1 MLIPLGF
8 GTWQLA
14 AAAVTGFIA
23 KENVVGTLAV
33 VYGLTRFIDTD
44 ELAMTS
50 GANTVAATMG
60 LTSVSALAYLFFNLY
75 TPPCFA
81 AIGAMNSEMRDRRW
95 LWSAIGLQFCTGY
108 TIAFL
113 VNQVGTLVMYGH
125 LAAGFFPGLIAVGLM
140 ALAIAVISHRI
151 HANFAAQYN
160 LHQQVEKAA

>member
-1 MLIPLGF
+1 M
-8 GTWQLA
+8 
-14 AAAVTGFIA
+14 
-23 KENVVGTLAV
+23 

-113 VNQVGTLVMYGH
+113 VNQVGTLVM
-125 LAAGFFPGLIAVGLM
+125 IAVGLM

>member
-1 MLIPLGF
+1 
-8 GTWQLA
+8 
-14 AAAVTGFIA
+14 
-23 KENVVGTLAV
+23 
-33 VYGLTRFIDTD
+33 
-44 ELAMTS
+44 
-50 GANTVAATMG
+50 MG

-113 VNQVGTLVMYGH
+113 VNQVGTLVVYGH
-125 LAAGFFPGLIAVGLM
+125 LAAGFFPGLLAVAIM
-140 ALAIAVISHRI
+140 AGVITLISRQI
-151 HANFAAQYN
+151 HANFSAQYN